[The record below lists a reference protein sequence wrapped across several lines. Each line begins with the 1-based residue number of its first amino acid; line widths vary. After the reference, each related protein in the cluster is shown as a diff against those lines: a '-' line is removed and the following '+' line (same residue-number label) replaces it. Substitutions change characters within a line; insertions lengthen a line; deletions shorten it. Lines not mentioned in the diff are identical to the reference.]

1 MIRMSA
7 NRTVQ
12 SQSFLRIVGR
22 PTTPT
27 EAPTALLPPR
37 TTGRRRRPTS
47 PRSGF
52 LRLAPRLTVLTG
64 NRRQPDWRVI
74 AGGIAAAV
82 VDSDGEEAPW
92 IA

>member
-1 MIRMSA
+1 
-7 NRTVQ
+7 
-12 SQSFLRIVGR
+12 
-22 PTTPT
+22 
-27 EAPTALLPPR
+27 
-37 TTGRRRRPTS
+37 
-47 PRSGF
+47 
-52 LRLAPRLTVLTG
+52 VLTG